1 MLQQF
6 AMMALGYFVFM
17 RSTIPYQNTSREV
30 SWSHVQNDVVGA
42 MPKNQFTGKAGET
55 FEISGE
61 LRPEITGGKLS
72 ILALEMMAEQGTAY
86 PLISGS
92 DFMILGW
99 FVIERISVQSTT
111 FFADGTPRAISF
123 SMTLKRVDDSLLT
136 NIVDE
141 ITGFVDGL
149 IS

>member
-1 MLQQF
+1 MFQQF

-86 PLISGS
+86 PLISGT

-123 SMTLKRVDDSLLT
+123 SMSLKRVDDSLLA
-136 NIVDE
+136 NIIDDVA
-141 ITGFVDGL
+141 GF
-149 IS
+149 I

>member
-1 MLQQF
+1 MFQQF

-123 SMTLKRVDDSLLT
+123 SMSLKRVDDSLLA
-136 NIVDE
+136 NIIDDVA
-141 ITGFVDGL
+141 GF
-149 IS
+149 I

>member
-1 MLQQF
+1 MFQQF
-6 AMMALGYFVFM
+6 AMMSLGYFVFM
-17 RSTIPYQNTSREV
+17 RSTIPYQDTSREV

-42 MPKNQFTGKAGET
+42 MPKSQFTGKAGET

-123 SMTLKRVDDSLLT
+123 SMSLKRVDDSLLA
-136 NIVDE
+136 NIIDDVA
-141 ITGFVDGL
+141 GF
-149 IS
+149 I

>member
-1 MLQQF
+1 MS
-6 AMMALGYFVFM
+6 LGYFVFM
-17 RSTIPYQNTSREV
+17 RSTIPYQDTSREV

-123 SMTLKRVDDSLLT
+123 SMSLKRVDDSLLA
-136 NIVDE
+136 NIIDDVA
-141 ITGFVDGL
+141 GF
-149 IS
+149 I

>member
-1 MLQQF
+1 MFQQF

-42 MPKNQFTGKAGET
+42 MPKSQFTGKAGET

-123 SMTLKRVDDSLLT
+123 SMSLKRVDDSLLA
-136 NIVDE
+136 NIIDDVA
-141 ITGFVDGL
+141 GF
-149 IS
+149 I

>member
-1 MLQQF
+1 MFQQF
-6 AMMALGYFVFM
+6 AMMSLGYFVFM

-123 SMTLKRVDDSLLT
+123 SMSLKRVDDSLLA
-136 NIVDE
+136 NIIDDVA
-141 ITGFVDGL
+141 GF
-149 IS
+149 I

>member
-6 AMMALGYFVFM
+6 AMMSLGYFVFM
-17 RSTIPYQNTSREV
+17 RSTIPYQDTSREMN
-30 SWSHVQNDVVGA
+30 WSHVQNDVVGA

-99 FVIERISVQSTT
+99 FVIERISVQETT

-123 SMTLKRVDDSLLT
+123 SMSLKRVDDSLLA
-136 NIVDE
+136 NIIDE
-141 ITGFVDGL
+141 VAGF
-149 IS
+149 I

>member
-123 SMTLKRVDDSLLT
+123 SMSLKRVDDSLLA
-136 NIVDE
+136 NIIDDVA
-141 ITGFVDGL
+141 GF
-149 IS
+149 I